1 VIHLPGLHRVAQ
13 RLMAT
18 LCAASII
25 CFPVFAELPPD
36 LPGDE
41 ISHEQLDLSIPRD
54 TVKRELAITA
64 TGTGLPWLDKAQ
76 KTWDAP
82 TLAEQ
87 MSTGDNFV
95 PIGMG
100 GIFIPRLS
108 SEGASPDIN
117 IRDAKGRLV
126 VSGNA
131 GSTFKVEPG
140 MYTVILGS
148 GAHKQRI
155 IRAVTVEEGKTVP
168 VLPEW
173 SALNVETV
181 DSMAIPFKG
190 EYELVRIDEF
200 ETYGRG
206 YGANPDLGEVV
217 KTWILK
223 PGTYK
228 ILGIGQGFNSLTN
241 FVTVRLVQ
249 GELCKV
255 LLVQD
260 STTFRILGGGTVE
273 VTPRSKLTSHWKYG
287 ANIGG
292 NIKFNSE
299 IDRSAKDTSASTLFG
314 LLSTVWITFDRDP
327 IEWQTRARLD
337 EGFNFS
343 GLNFGDPLT
352 DADDFLFNS
361 LFIWR
366 ILNWFGPYARAE
378 LRTTFLPRR
387 SIRDERNPYFCI
399 LDPDYYADA
408 PVPFFDS
415 SRAIRLKPAFSPLLV
430 DAGMG
435 ANADVFN
442 FSFLE
447 TRLRAGFGSSFSY
460 LPDRYAITDSAA
472 VKWRDTSMRDRY
484 LQQVNRSVILHT
496 EDATTDFGFG
506 PQASIAGMLRIG
518 RVITTDAELKFF
530 APVAPEQRLTRP
542 DFDILANVSWR
553 LSRWVTLDY
562 TYIYLLKQPD
572 NVEARIDKST
582 HGIWLRFSYTS
593 R

>member
-1 VIHLPGLHRVAQ
+1 
-13 RLMAT
+13 MA
-18 LCAASII
+18 
-25 CFPVFAELPPD
+25 
-36 LPGDE
+36 G
-41 ISHEQLDLSIPRD
+41 
-54 TVKRELAITA
+54 
-64 TGTGLPWLDKAQ
+64 
-76 KTWDAP
+76 
-82 TLAEQ
+82 
-87 MSTGDNFV
+87 GDNFI

-108 SEGASPDIN
+108 SEGTSPDIT

-148 GAHKQRI
+148 GAQKQRI

-168 VLPEW
+168 IIPEW
-173 SALNVETV
+173 SALTIETV
-181 DSMAIPFKG
+181 DSMAIPFRG

-206 YGANPDLGEVV
+206 FGANPDLGEVV

-228 ILGIGQGFNSLTN
+228 ILGVGQGFNSLTN
-241 FVTVRLVQ
+241 FVTVRLVS

-273 VTPRSKLTSHWKYG
+273 VTPHSRLTSHWKYG

-299 IDRSAKDTSASTLFG
+299 VDRSAKDTSASTLFG
-314 LLSTVWITFDRDP
+314 VLSTIWITFDRDP
-327 IEWQTRARLD
+327 TEWQTRMRLD

-343 GLNFGDPLT
+343 GFNFGDPIT

-387 SIRDERNPYFCI
+387 SIREERNPYFCI
-399 LDPDYYADA
+399 LDPDFFADA
-408 PVPFFDS
+408 PAVEFDS
-415 SRAIRLKPAFSPLLV
+415 SRSIRLKPSFSPLLI
-430 DAGMG
+430 DAGIG
-435 ANADVFN
+435 ANADVFR
-442 FSFLE
+442 FPFLE
-447 TRLRAGFGSSFSY
+447 TRLRAGFGSSFSF
-460 LPDRYAITDSAA
+460 LSDRYAITDSTK
-472 VKWRDTSMRDRY
+472 VRWHDTLMRDQY
-484 LQQVNRSVILHT
+484 LQQVNGSVILHT
-496 EDATTDFGFG
+496 EKATSDFGFG

-518 RVITTDAELKFF
+518 RVITTDAEVKFF

-553 LSRWVTLDY
+553 LSRWITLDY

-572 NVEARIDKST
+572 NIEARIDKST

>member
-1 VIHLPGLHRVAQ
+1 VIHLPGFHRVAQ

>member
-1 VIHLPGLHRVAQ
+1 
-13 RLMAT
+13 MAT